1 MIQQFDSQAQTRLI
15 QNANAKLIVRK
26 QGQNDPTWE
35 ADARA
40 LYKQIIG
47 KDFILE
53 HGNTEI

>member
-40 LYKQIIG
+40 LYKQING
-47 KDFILE
+47 KDFI
-53 HGNTEI
+53 